1 MHGAR
6 VWLTRVSSPY
16 DYWLAPGDEFRL
28 QRGERVFLNFRYLY
42 TPDAFRWLVSRHAG
56 LKIVEE
62 IIDTEARMMTAV
74 CSR

>member
-1 MHGAR
+1 MLSRHFQAGR
-6 VWLTRVSSPY
+6 DLHLMVGGQSVTM
-16 DYWLAPGDEFRL
+16 

-62 IIDTEARMMTAV
+62 MIDTEGRMMTAI